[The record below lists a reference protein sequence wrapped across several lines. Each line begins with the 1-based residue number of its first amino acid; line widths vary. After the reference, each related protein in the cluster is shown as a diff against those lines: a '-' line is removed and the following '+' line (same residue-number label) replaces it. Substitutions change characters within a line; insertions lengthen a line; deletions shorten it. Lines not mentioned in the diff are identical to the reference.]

1 VNSHPAFW
9 KLAMPVR
16 QKQFVSEK
24 VYQVQGP
31 SGKNSKLVYLG
42 KFKVNGDQILMFK
55 HRRKP
60 K

>member
-1 VNSHPAFW
+1 
-9 KLAMPVR
+9 MPVR

-31 SGKNSKLVYLG
+31 SGKNARLVYLG
-42 KFKVNGDQILMFK
+42 KFKMNGDQILMFK